1 MRNIKA
7 VVLLLLTLGAPAVA
21 ARAQDPTPQPADAQ
35 TQPLDATAQPTP
47 ADPATDPKAA
57 AEKQAYALLEDVI
70 ADAQGLKLPE
80 NRSRMLTAAADLLWK
95 RDEARARTLFTNAA
109 AGIAE
114 LIQQQA
120 PDRANRQAFAQTR
133 TAMQLRQELVLAVA
147 RHDAAFAYQLF
158 QTMRQP
164 AAATDNQ
171 TARMMPDADSML
183 EQMLLAQVAATDPDL
198 AVRKAEEMLS
208 KGQYSPT
215 LAAVLAQLQ
224 AKDKHAAAQ
233 LADKIMAQLQ
243 TDNLT
248 SNSAAGSLALSLLR
262 PGPRPE
268 AAPTSDSTTTTTA
281 GTVALSYNAQV
292 LNESAYRD
300 LLQNVINVALKVQ
313 PNTANATVTT
323 TRIGGR
329 NGRGAALS
337 GLASAQPDTAQ
348 IEQANERN
356 LLYSLQ
362 SLLPQVDQY
371 ASARAA
377 AVRQKLSELG
387 LNANGPNTN
396 PRAAF
401 GQYASLMQQG
411 TSDSL
416 LTAAATAPPGLQDRL
431 YQQAALKAVNEGNMD
446 RARQIAND
454 HLDSATRST
463 VMQAIDSQQTIR
475 KAKANQLED
484 VRQTLA
490 RLPSDDDR
498 VQLLLQLADA
508 ARPDNPKQAQQFLEE
523 ARNLVA
529 RRATSY
535 QQLGNQLQVAHAY
548 APVDPARSFELLELG
563 IGQLN
568 ELMPAAA
575 LLSGFEVNIFKD
587 GEMSLPGYSGLG
599 QMVLR
604 YGQELAALA
613 KTDFARAHTTAD
625 QFQYPEARIIA
636 RLSIVQGVL
645 GSTPIGPNNNRFNRR
660 GGGFIQAGP
669 FVRQQ

>member
-7 VVLLLLTLGAPAVA
+7 VVLLLLTLTALAVA

-35 TQPLDATAQPTP
+35 TQPIDATAQPTP
-47 ADPATDPKAA
+47 TDPATDPKAA
-57 AEKQAYALLEDVI
+57 AEKQAYALLDDVI

-80 NRSRMLTAAADLLWK
+80 NRSRMQTAAADLLWK
-95 RDEARARTLFTNAA
+95 HDEARARTLFTNAA

-114 LIQQQA
+114 LMQQQ
-120 PDRANRQAFAQTR
+120 PTDRADRQALAQSR
-133 TAMQLRQELVLAVA
+133 AAMQLRQELVLTVA

-164 AAATDNQ
+164 ATNDNQ
-171 TARMMPDADSML
+171 NARMLPDADSVL

-208 KGQYSPT
+208 KGQYSPV

-224 AKDKHAAAQ
+224 AKDKRAAAQ
-233 LADKIMAQLQ
+233 LADKLMAQLQ

-248 SNSAAGSLALSLLR
+248 SNTAAGSLALSLLR

-268 AAPTSDSTTTTTA
+268 ATPVSTTTTTTTA
-281 GTVALSYNAQV
+281 GTAALSYNAQV
-292 LNESAYRD
+292 LSESAYRD
-300 LLQNVINVALKVQ
+300 LLQNVINVALKAT
-313 PNTANATVTT
+313 PNTQGVSVSIAP
-323 TRIGGR
+323 RGGGR
-329 NGRGAALS
+329 GGRGGTVS
-337 GLASAQPDTAQ
+337 GLPAQQPDTAQ
-348 IEQANERN
+348 LEQANERN

-371 ASARAA
+371 ASGRAS

-387 LNANGPNTN
+387 LNTTNTNTN

-416 LTAAATAPPGLQDRL
+416 LTAAASAPPGIQDRL
-431 YQQAALKAVNEGNMD
+431 YQQAALKAVNEGNTD

-454 HLDSATRST
+454 HLDGDVRST
-463 VMQAIDSQQTIR
+463 IMQAIDSQQTVR

-508 ARPDNPKQAQQFLEE
+508 AHQDNPKQAQQFLEE
-523 ARNLVA
+523 ARTLVS
-529 RRATSY
+529 RRATNY
-535 QQLGNQLQVAHAY
+535 QQLSSQLQVAHAY

-575 LLSGFEVNIFKD
+575 LLSGFELSIFKD

-599 QMVLR
+599 QMVMR

-645 GSTPIGPNNNRFNRR
+645 GTTPVIPNNRFNRR
-660 GGGFIQAGP
+660 GGFLQAGP
-669 FVRQQ
+669 FIRQQ